1 MKAALPLPA
10 GPGSRILAAT
20 GATAPLMAPF
30 HLGIDEAG
38 RGPVIGPLVLSGVWV
53 RPDRARKLCDLGV
66 RDSKS
71 FGSSARSRRHRA
83 ALAEQIRRVAS
94 CVVVL
99 SVDAA
104 EVSRRVRL
112 GELNLLE
119 QELAAVIITSGP
131 PARRVLADGARLFG
145 VLRQRFPQLRALD
158 RADQLHPCV
167 AAASIVAKV
176 ERDALYQ
183 SIVEGFE
190 AELGP
195 IRGGG
200 YVNQETARFLRA
212 YFERFG
218 ELPPHVRESWDWSV
232 LRELHWRRAG
242 LAPVRE
248 GEQLSLIGASAEPR

>member
-1 MKAALPLPA
+1 MPPL
-10 GPGSRILAAT
+10 
-20 GATAPLMAPF
+20 

-53 RPDRARKLCDLGV
+53 RPDRVSKLRDIGV
-66 RDSKS
+66 KDSKS
-71 FGSSARSRRHRA
+71 FGSSARARRHRA
-83 ALAEQIRRVAS
+83 ALAEQIRGIAS

-99 SVDAA
+99 TVDAA

-119 QELAAVIITSGP
+119 QELAAVIVTGGP
-131 PARRVLADGARLFG
+131 PARRIIADGARLFG
-145 VLRQRFPQLRALD
+145 VLRERYPQLRAMD

-183 SIVEGFE
+183 SIVERFE

-200 YVNQETARFLRA
+200 YVNPETAQFLRA

-218 ELPPHVRESWDWSV
+218 ELPPDVRDSWDWSV
-232 LRELHWRRAG
+232 LRELHRRRAG

-248 GEQLSLIGASAEPR
+248 GEQLSLIGADAEPK